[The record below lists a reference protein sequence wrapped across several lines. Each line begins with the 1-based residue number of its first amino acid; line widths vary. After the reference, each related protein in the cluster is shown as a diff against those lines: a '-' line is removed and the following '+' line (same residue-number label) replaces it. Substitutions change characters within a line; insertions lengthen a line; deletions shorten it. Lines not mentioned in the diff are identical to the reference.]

1 MIPAIARILPWIIKL
16 EPAFFSG
23 APVPAAVPSAL
34 LYLLLLR
41 PVQVVLSM
49 NLRFWEI
56 SRWNDTDP
64 GLTLV

>member
-1 MIPAIARILPWIIKL
+1 MAKILPWIIKL

-23 APVPAAVPSAL
+23 TAVLFAVPFPF

-41 PVQVVLSM
+41 TVLVVLSM
-49 NLRFWEI
+49 NLRLLEI